1 MKKNYTM
8 KNLNKLKILIV
19 GLTSVLAL
27 SNFNNKGLRK
37 GMVHPSALNVVVCQI
52 DYIQINS

>member
-19 GLTSVLAL
+19 GLTGVLAL

-37 GMVHPSALNVVVCQI
+37 GMVNASALIVVVCQC
-52 DYIQINS
+52 DYFLINS